1 MPCATAATPPVGG
14 FTICVSSVLWA
25 WMNCAQQ
32 HVQNSMHNLK
42 RILQS
47 CCSCCAVLGC
57 GTGFT
62 CSEVGQWQQTSS
74 EWLHCHCPISEYV
87 KPLSYP
93 MNAQLQQDWDRSAI
107 HLSSAVQVMIK
118 CAQCCVQSVMLSVD
132 LLHESQSS
140 KCKPSTNDRWAVY
153 STKSNCITSVVEY
166 IAFPACLL
174 SSDQN
179 SPIFF
184 LSTGLKE
191 TCSSTYLLY
200 TVVSLL
206 NSEIHIH
213 LWKN

>member
-1 MPCATAATPPVGG
+1 MCKTVIQDSTA
-14 FTICVSSVLWA
+14 WA
-25 WMNCAQQ
+25 WPTLLDV
-32 HVQNSMHNLK
+32 HNSMYKTVCLIWNAYPSLVTAV
-42 RILQS
+42 QS
-47 CCSCCAVLGC
+47 WGVSAVSHTDMLR
-57 GTGFT
+57 F
-62 CSEVGQWQQTSS
+62 
-74 EWLHCHCPISEYV
+74 
-87 KPLSYP
+87 
-93 MNAQLQQDWDRSAI
+93 AQLQQDWDRSAI